1 MSNRLSEIDKQI
13 HTLRKIVETKRD
25 EHMKKYRDDTDFEK
39 CFRLFDEI
47 GKEELQE
54 MFLLQ
59 NEESLLI
66 PINLKKWDGN
76 GDKMTIK
83 EWVSCV
89 NDGGFIDYDGFG
101 YYSVDGKVSN
111 KVIYPSD
118 VKLFRMRDKECTH
131 IIWYNR

>member
-13 HTLRKIVETKRD
+13 HTLRNIIETKRD
-25 EHMKKYRDDTDFEK
+25 EHMEKYKGKDNFEK
-39 CFRLFDEI
+39 CFTLFDKV

-101 YYSVDGKVSN
+101 YYSVDDKISN
-111 KVIYPSD
+111 KIIYPSD
-118 VKLFRMRDKECTH
+118 VELFPMRDKEFTH
-131 IIWYNR
+131 IIWFNR